1 MTEDVARNKEI
12 ENQRLENVKTGKCKW
27 FNGTKG
33 WGFVTLDETGEDVF
47 VHQSI
52 LKMNGFRQLN
62 EAEEVEVEFKVTD
75 RGLLEA
81 IKVTGP
87 NGEDCRGSSKHPPK
101 RVFRK
106 IRCYNC
112 GEFKNHVGKCGNKIC
127 KCLRLTIFCLYLAS
141 KCVEPPQPKRC
152 HNCKSDE
159 HLVADCPT
167 KTPTKNP
174 SRSESEPSDS
184 RLHTEGADGGSE
196 QN

>member
-1 MTEDVARNKEI
+1 MTEDIGKNTDI
-12 ENQRLENVKTGKCKW
+12 ENKQIENVKTGKCKW

-75 RGLLEA
+75 KGLLEA

-112 GEFKNHVGKCGNKIC
+112 GEFKNHV
-127 KCLRLTIFCLYLAS
+127 AS

-152 HNCKSDE
+152 HFCKSDQ
-159 HLVADCPT
+159 HLVAECPT
-167 KTPTKNP
+167 KTTTKLNT
-174 SRSESEPSDS
+174 SGSEPDCGSQA
-184 RLHTEGADGGSE
+184 ENADGSSE
-196 QN
+196 QNQNV